1 MQSLRKERTLRPQLE
16 EKEGRQRQQ
25 VYCRPQQAKKNK
37 ESSNGKAASNVGA
50 EHKWCSAHKN
60 CLARRHGMLQ
70 ARSAKPTAEWTRSRC
85 LCCTR
90 REHKPQRRRK
100 SVPQLRRWF
109 EERFAFT
116 GLLAGSGN
124 RRFHHNSDKFT
135 MLVDS
140 GASDHLID
148 EELIPRLRKSMRD
161 NKKLKESKTILTN
174 GKILFAKATG
184 TMWGYI
190 IYQAGKRVPV

>member
-1 MQSLRKERTLRPQLE
+1 
-16 EKEGRQRQQ
+16 
-25 VYCRPQQAKKNK
+25 
-37 ESSNGKAASNVGA
+37 
-50 EHKWCSAHKN
+50 
-60 CLARRHGMLQ
+60 
-70 ARSAKPTAEWTRSRC
+70 
-85 LCCTR
+85 
-90 REHKPQRRRK
+90 
-100 SVPQLRRWF
+100 
-109 EERFAFT
+109 
-116 GLLAGSGN
+116 
-124 RRFHHNSDKFT
+124 